1 MSIATTSLKY
11 GWKVLAILT
20 IGTGTIFVADNVLN
34 RITTKDRIE
43 ITLAVVE
50 RCYATQ
56 YQTNP
61 AAYHVDPPSIV
72 RTWTDTNGAS
82 VIVTNSIAWRDDL
95 SMKIELDA
103 KIHALCPHYVDTN
116 SVYDG
121 TTNIIMHTFTGL
133 LASLNI
139 GDGTNFTAIPAIGT
153 NVATYGPWAW
163 RNYIVAWQ
171 ERYKVLEVLKVMI
184 FSTYTKQ
191 NTSISADNS
200 PFTNKVWSDAKS
212 VVDGK
217 INTATTNVSAG
228 WLHTDTYGVSW
239 YIGDPPPLKKSAFK
253 TIWLNSTLSCQNYTC
268 FNGELNWYVALTNPA
283 GIFFYWGWYGNIEPK
298 YAANGTPNVIN
309 GLSYK
314 WGTENIGSNDVVVIT
329 KDVSSDA
336 VWCDEASVAT
346 GQDIFG
352 NGYRS
357 AKGFVVDSAVILF
370 APTFNYCTDSI

>member
-1 MSIATTSLKY
+1 M
-11 GWKVLAILT
+11 
-20 IGTGTIFVADNVLN
+20 
-34 RITTKDRIE
+34 
-43 ITLAVVE
+43 
-50 RCYATQ
+50 
-56 YQTNP
+56 
-61 AAYHVDPPSIV
+61 
-72 RTWTDTNGAS
+72 
-82 VIVTNSIAWRDDL
+82 
-95 SMKIELDA
+95 
-103 KIHALCPHYVDTN
+103 
-116 SVYDG
+116 
-121 TTNIIMHTFTGL
+121 
-133 LASLNI
+133 
-139 GDGTNFTAIPAIGT
+139 
-153 NVATYGPWAW
+153 
-163 RNYIVAWQ
+163 
-171 ERYKVLEVLKVMI
+171 LEALKVMI

-352 NGYRS
+352 SGYRS